1 MPELT
6 SDNVR
11 HRLSESLPPELHGG
25 ESRLHNIHRRA
36 LRRRQRKVATAAV
49 LGVAA
54 ASTVVGLAV
63 QPFPRPAHE
72 TQEVG
77 VAGSA
82 QAMPSPWSDE
92 IVTGPP
98 DGSHSLP
105 LPGVHYLV
113 AQGTT
118 PEGTWRVVAT
128 KVAGDDRG
136 TLIEYGGEVFGLWF
150 GYGFGGWPAGQPVQ
164 WEIWRGTTAPGVSL
178 VLGAVGRDAR
188 SVRVSLEDGT
198 QRVTDAVA
206 TPVSQDLRF
215 FALTVPR
222 SSKVAKVHGVTAGGE
237 LSAPPPG
244 LPWTVDCSGSSG
256 KPPCPT
262 RVPESES

>member
-6 SDNVR
+6 SASVR

-49 LGVAA
+49 LSVAA
-54 ASTVVGLAV
+54 ASTVVGLTL
-63 QPFPRPAHE
+63 QPFPRPA
-72 TQEVG
+72 QEVG
-77 VAGSA
+77 VAGNT

-92 IVTGPP
+92 IVTGAA
-98 DGSHSLP
+98 DGSHRLAYA

-118 PEGTWRVVAT
+118 HEGTWRVIAT
-128 KVAGDDRG
+128 NMSDDDPG
-136 TLIEYGGEVFGLWF
+136 TLIEYGGDVFGHWF
-150 GYGFGGWPAGQPVQ
+150 ASSFGRWPAGQPVQ
-164 WEIWRGTTAPGVSL
+164 WETWRGTTAPGVSL
-178 VLGAVGRDAR
+178 VLGAVGPDAR

-206 TPVSQDLRF
+206 TPVSQDMRF
-215 FALTVPR
+215 FAVAIPA
-222 SSKVAKVHGVTAGGE
+222 SSKVGEVQGVTAAGE
-237 LSAPPPG
+237 PAAAPPG
-244 LPWTVDCSGSSG
+244 LPWTGNCSSG
-256 KPPCPT
+256 DPPCPT
-262 RVPESES
+262 RPPAEPQS